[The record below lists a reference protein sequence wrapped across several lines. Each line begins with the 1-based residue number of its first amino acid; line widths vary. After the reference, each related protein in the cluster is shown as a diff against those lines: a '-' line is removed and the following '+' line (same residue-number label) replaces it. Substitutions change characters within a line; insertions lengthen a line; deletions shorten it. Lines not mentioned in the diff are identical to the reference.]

1 MAGSGLVSADNSRAF
16 PESILGRPAAARDEP
31 FQAGYRE
38 ISADYFRTLGV
49 PLLKGRVFTARDA
62 AGAPGVAIINET
74 MARQF
79 LPGEDPI
86 GARVQADLLRGRT
99 VHEDLIADQSHTI
112 VGVACLAV
120 ALIRVVVVPMEEQAL
135 VAKFGDEYRAY
146 MNRTGGLVPS
156 VSVRRHSSIETS
168 HGAQRW

>member
-1 MAGSGLVSADNSRAF
+1 MSRSKPGTGRSA
-16 PESILGRPAAARDEP
+16 
-31 FQAGYRE
+31 
-38 ISADYFRTLGV
+38 ADYFRTLGV

-99 VHEDLIADQSHTI
+99 VHEDLIADQSRTI